1 MMIMYRVSLSCFFV
15 FYLFFFFVSFF
26 FQAEDGIRDLVRSRG
41 LGDVYKRQDSKNV
54 YVSFITELELLGFA
68 GITLQEHQRIEN
80 FLKDC
85 IIIDYNESIKQATIK
100 LKQINRIKLPD
111 AIIGATSIY
120 MNIPLIS
127 ADSVFETIDD
137 IQFIKYEKQTG

>member
-1 MMIMYRVSLSCFFV
+1 MNGENILIDTNIALYLLSGDTV
-15 FYLFFFFVSFF
+15 V
-26 FQAEDGIRDLVRSRG
+26 AEILDN
-41 LGDVYKRQDSKNV
+41 KNV

-68 GITLQEHQRIEN
+68 GITLEEHQRIEN